1 MKSEWKWLENKDVDE
16 AAPVELPRY
25 APSCLLYS
33 KFDKIALFKMC
44 EMTQGSVFSVLFV
57 CLFACVKYNNSLG
70 RIGVVLFAFLCE
82 KLKFIS

>member
-33 KFDKIALFKMC
+33 KFDKIALFEMC
-44 EMTQGSVFSVLFV
+44 EMTQGSISVFYLSV
-57 CLFACVKYNNSLG
+57 CLLVYNTNNSLG